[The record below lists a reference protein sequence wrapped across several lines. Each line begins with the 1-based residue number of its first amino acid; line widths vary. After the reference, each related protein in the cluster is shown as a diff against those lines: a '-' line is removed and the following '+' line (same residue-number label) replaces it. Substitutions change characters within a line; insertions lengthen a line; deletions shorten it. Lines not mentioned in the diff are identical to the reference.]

1 MKLLLVAG
9 ARPNFMKIAPILHA
23 LNQRNQKDQTNQI
36 TCKVVHTGQHYD
48 RNMSD
53 VFFRDLKL
61 PAPDI
66 CLGVGSGTHAQ
77 QTAGV
82 MVAFEKV
89 LHKEN
94 PAIVMVVGDINS
106 TLAAALATVKF
117 RCARNT
123 PGPFLAHV
131 EAGLRSFDRT
141 MPEEINRLL
150 TDTISDL
157 LFTPSVYADHNLIQE
172 GIDRNKIHCV
182 GNIMADSFR
191 RFFSGS
197 NIRSRVAKRYGLKRG
212 NYILLT
218 LHRPGNVDDR
228 KTLMRILKVVAE
240 ISSSL
245 PVIFPCHPRTRKNL
259 RLFNLEKFLRKSKVI
274 FSEPL
279 GYLDFSSLLSQ
290 SRVVLT
296 DSGGV
301 QSETTI
307 MNIPC
312 LVLRESTEWLETLD
326 KGSATLVG
334 INLKKI
340 KGTVHR
346 VMAGRYKK
354 SSIPPLWDG
363 RTARRIVQI
372 LRSIM

>member
-1 MKLLLVAG
+1 MKKKVKKIILVAG
-9 ARPNFMKIAPILHA
+9 ARPNFMKIAPLWREFKKFPAEFEPLI
-23 LNQRNQKDQTNQI
+23 I
-36 TCKVVHTGQHYD
+36 HTGQHYD

-172 GIDRNKIHCV
+172 GIDRNLCD
-182 GNIMADSFR
+182 G
-191 RFFSGS
+191 
-197 NIRSRVAKRYGLKRG
+197 
-212 NYILLT
+212 
-218 LHRPGNVDDR
+218 
-228 KTLMRILKVVAE
+228 E
-240 ISSSL
+240 
-245 PVIFPCHPRTRKNL
+245 
-259 RLFNLEKFLRKSKVI
+259 
-274 FSEPL
+274 
-279 GYLDFSSLLSQ
+279 
-290 SRVVLT
+290 
-296 DSGGV
+296 
-301 QSETTI
+301 
-307 MNIPC
+307 
-312 LVLRESTEWLETLD
+312 
-326 KGSATLVG
+326 
-334 INLKKI
+334 INLH
-340 KGTVHR
+340 V
-346 VMAGRYKK
+346 
-354 SSIPPLWDG
+354 DC
-363 RTARRIVQI
+363 
-372 LRSIM
+372 